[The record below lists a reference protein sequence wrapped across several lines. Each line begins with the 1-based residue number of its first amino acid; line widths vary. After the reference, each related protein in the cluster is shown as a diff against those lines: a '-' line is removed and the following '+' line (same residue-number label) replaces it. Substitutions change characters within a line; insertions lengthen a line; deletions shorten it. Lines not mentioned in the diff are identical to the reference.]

1 MYINKISARSGCQ
14 MRILFDETQKERGKI
29 LENFQKLSDLLEEEG
44 HEVSRYDSY
53 PIKYTSIVDYDI
65 FVLLCPDSSKLYG
78 HEVKA
83 LLRYV
88 DEGGALAIFS
98 NAGGDKGLST
108 NLNTLLKH
116 FNIATVS
123 NQIFDYENYEL
134 DLESNVAVS
143 KFYPHPITDGLKKVV
158 AVSSCSLQLDEADSE
173 LARTSNS
180 SDPPSSAIAAI
191 TSYGLGTV
199 FVCGSY
205 LIFSDRKAGLELKD
219 NMQFAKNVFAHIGT
233 PPMSLGEEVIEEE
246 SEEEVIEE
254 PVKEPAQEPIES
266 SKIELV
272 KEALKKGETDQVKTE
287 VMKAMKSLRDEVK
300 STRAEP
306 QAVEPKMS
314 KNDIYEAIS
323 IIQDLE
329 KEIDELKIE
338 DPGYRDI
345 LLTDMARREGIDY
358 SQILPYME
366 KMKEKSE
373 REKQKKEERQ
383 RSKADISAI
392 PEPRTPDMDQFEKD
406 LMIFDQKLEALKTDS
421 GTITSTA
428 QTQMMGDLIQAI
440 RELKNSVD
448 VLSANLIHL
457 ISEIVLEIKESKGKR
472 KIF

>member
-1 MYINKISARSGCQ
+1 

-29 LENFQKLSDLLEEEG
+29 HDNFQKLSELLENEG

-53 PIKYTSIVDYDI
+53 PIKYTNITDYDVL
-65 FVLLCPDSSKLYG
+65 VLLCPDSSKLYG

-83 LLRYV
+83 LLRFV
-88 DEGGALAIFS
+88 DEGGALAIFA
-98 NAGGDKGLST
+98 NAGGDSGLST

-116 FNIATVS
+116 FNIAIVS
-123 NQIFDYENYEL
+123 NQLFDYENFEL
-134 DLESNVAVS
+134 NLESNVVVS
-143 KFYPHPITDGLKKVV
+143 KFYQHPITDGLKEIVV
-158 AVSSCSLQLDEADSE
+158 VSSCSLQLEEGDSE
-173 LARTSNS
+173 LARTSS
-180 SDPPSSAIAAI
+180 ASDPPSSAVAAI

-205 LIFSDRKAGLELKD
+205 LLFSDKKAGIDLKD
-219 NMQFAKNVFAHIGT
+219 NAQFAKNVFANIGT
-233 PPMSLGEEVIEEE
+233 PPMDLGEEEVEEIEEE
-246 SEEEVIEE
+246 EEIIQEKPREEVEE
-254 PVKEPAQEPIES
+254 QEVEHDES
-266 SKIELV
+266 LSKIDMV

-287 VMKAMKSLRDEVK
+287 VIKAMQTLRDEVK
-300 STRAEP
+300 STR
-306 QAVEPKMS
+306 VEIKETDPKMS
-314 KNDIYEAIS
+314 KTDIYEAIS

-329 KEIDELKIE
+329 KEIDELNIE

-358 SQILPYME
+358 SQVLPYME

-373 REKQKKEERQ
+373 REKQKREERK
-383 RSKADISAI
+383 RSKADISSI
-392 PEPRTPDMDQFEKD
+392 PEPRTPEMDQFEKD
-406 LMIFDQKLEALKTDS
+406 LMIFDQRLEGLKGDPKAVVS
-421 GTITSTA
+421 SSA
-428 QTQMMGDLIQAI
+428 QTQMMADLIQSI